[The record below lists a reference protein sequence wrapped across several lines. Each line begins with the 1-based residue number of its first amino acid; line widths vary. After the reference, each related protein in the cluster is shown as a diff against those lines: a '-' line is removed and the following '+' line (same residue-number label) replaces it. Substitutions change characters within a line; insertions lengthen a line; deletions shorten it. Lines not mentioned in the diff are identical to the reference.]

1 MAEESTRI
9 VHGPTFK
16 NLLDNVTKLEKQ
28 TQKKDLS
35 SDEKSVLAQDLL
47 SCLLDALDMQS
58 EAVMSQSVKEQM
70 SLTIER
76 IVRRFKLLAEQGIA
90 CEACLEKLKNSCIYF
105 MRAKHEILAKEIV
118 AVFQPVLV
126 TNSHLRAEGIRKL
139 GMLGCL
145 AMKDGLPE
153 VTIQCANIVVI
164 VSNELTETDADLEQ
178 ELLQMLQDMAVMA
191 ARMRDEA
198 RFSAIVSKAVVRYS
212 AESTVYAGSKM
223 VEFLLTLFFT
233 ASDRRY
239 VNALPMLRWMS
250 LLLTNNKSLTAGE
263 LQYFVR
269 EWTQLIAQ
277 IARRKWENET
287 RQLMDGLFVFLVREK
302 DFALTRSTLMNI
314 ALHFQMYAGWD
325 GFANAFKLYAPWQNF
340 MLVLLD
346 QAVSSRRSQQQREQ
360 IGSLVL
366 RTQRDLITAVARLTM
381 QEEMTVYGE
390 WLQFGLSAAKSEKY
404 KRDTF
409 FGKEPQEQLSHT
421 ALHNHLYFL
430 HSADKCH
437 CSRTESL
444 PDSRMYLHEMTRHTP
459 ALLREH
465 RSSDIPIEG
474 NIHSVPRMPCG
485 CYLKKR
491 ILVCLPFYSSYCSI
505 SIPTTEQI

>member
-9 VHGPTFK
+9 VHGPTLK
-16 NLLDNVTKLEKQ
+16 NLLDNVTRLEKQ

-35 SDEKSVLAQDLL
+35 PEEKSSLAQDLL
-47 SCLLDALDMQS
+47 GCLLDALDMQA

-76 IVRRFKLLAEQGIA
+76 IVRRFKMLAEQGIA

-118 AVFQPVLV
+118 TVFQPVLV
-126 TNSHLRAEGIRKL
+126 TNPHLRAEGIRKL

-153 VTIQCANIVVI
+153 VTMQCANIVVV
-164 VSNELTETDADLEQ
+164 VSNELTETDVDLER

-198 RFSAIVSKAVVRYS
+198 RFAALVSKAVVRYS

-233 ASDRRY
+233 AADRRY

-250 LLLTNNKSLTAGE
+250 LLLTNNKSLTANE

-277 IARRKWENET
+277 IARRKWEDET

-325 GFANAFKLYAPWQNF
+325 GFANAFKIYAPWQNF

-366 RTQRDLITAVARLTM
+366 RTQRDLITAVARQTM

-390 WLQFGLSAAKSEKY
+390 WLELGLAAAKSEKNRIRVRRLVQLTVGY
-404 KRDTF
+404 WAAQQPRTSR
-409 FGKEPQEQLSHT
+409 EQLK
-421 ALHNHLYFL
+421 HLLYVF
-430 HSADKCH
+430 
-437 CSRTESL
+437 E
-444 PDSRMYLHEMTRHTP
+444 PDLVKGKYLE
-459 ALLREH
+459 LLEKVR
-465 RSSDIPIEG
+465 
-474 NIHSVPRMPCG
+474 
-485 CYLKKR
+485 
-491 ILVCLPFYSSYCSI
+491 
-505 SIPTTEQI
+505 

>member
-1 MAEESTRI
+1 
-9 VHGPTFK
+9 
-16 NLLDNVTKLEKQ
+16 
-28 TQKKDLS
+28 
-35 SDEKSVLAQDLL
+35 
-47 SCLLDALDMQS
+47 
-58 EAVMSQSVKEQM
+58 
-70 SLTIER
+70 
-76 IVRRFKLLAEQGIA
+76 
-90 CEACLEKLKNSCIYF
+90 
-105 MRAKHEILAKEIV
+105 
-118 AVFQPVLV
+118 
-126 TNSHLRAEGIRKL
+126 
-139 GMLGCL
+139 
-145 AMKDGLPE
+145 
-153 VTIQCANIVVI
+153 
-164 VSNELTETDADLEQ
+164 
-178 ELLQMLQDMAVMA
+178 
-191 ARMRDEA
+191 
-198 RFSAIVSKAVVRYS
+198 
-212 AESTVYAGSKM
+212 M

-314 ALHFQMYAGWD
+314 VLHFQMYAGWD

-390 WLQFGLSAAKSEKY
+390 WLQFGLSAAKSEKNKIRVRRLVQLTVGY
-404 KRDTF
+404 WASQQPRTSR
-409 FGKEPQEQLSHT
+409 EQLK
-421 ALHNHLYFL
+421 HLLYVF
-430 HSADKCH
+430 
-437 CSRTESL
+437 E
-444 PDSRMYLHEMTRHTP
+444 PDLVKGKYLE
-459 ALLREH
+459 LLEK
-465 RSSDIPIEG
+465 
-474 NIHSVPRMPCG
+474 V
-485 CYLKKR
+485 R
-491 ILVCLPFYSSYCSI
+491 IA
-505 SIPTTEQI
+505 

>member
-153 VTIQCANIVVI
+153 VTIQCANIVVIVSNELTETDADLEQELLQMLQDMAVMAARMRDEARFSAIVSKAVVRYSAVVI

-390 WLQFGLSAAKSEKY
+390 WLQFGLSAAKSEKNKIRVRRLVQLTVGY
-404 KRDTF
+404 WASQQPRTSR
-409 FGKEPQEQLSHT
+409 EQLK
-421 ALHNHLYFL
+421 HLLYVF
-430 HSADKCH
+430 
-437 CSRTESL
+437 E
-444 PDSRMYLHEMTRHTP
+444 PDLVKGKYLE
-459 ALLREH
+459 LLEKVR
-465 RSSDIPIEG
+465 
-474 NIHSVPRMPCG
+474 
-485 CYLKKR
+485 
-491 ILVCLPFYSSYCSI
+491 
-505 SIPTTEQI
+505 

>member
-302 DFALTRSTLMNI
+302 DFA
-314 ALHFQMYAGWD
+314 
-325 GFANAFKLYAPWQNF
+325 FANAFKIYAPWQNF

-390 WLQFGLSAAKSEKY
+390 WLQFGLSAAKSEKNKIRVRRLVQLTVGY
-404 KRDTF
+404 WASQQPRTSR
-409 FGKEPQEQLSHT
+409 EQLK
-421 ALHNHLYFL
+421 HLLYVF
-430 HSADKCH
+430 
-437 CSRTESL
+437 E
-444 PDSRMYLHEMTRHTP
+444 PDLVKGKYLE
-459 ALLREH
+459 LLEKVR
-465 RSSDIPIEG
+465 
-474 NIHSVPRMPCG
+474 
-485 CYLKKR
+485 
-491 ILVCLPFYSSYCSI
+491 
-505 SIPTTEQI
+505 

>member
-1 MAEESTRI
+1 
-9 VHGPTFK
+9 
-16 NLLDNVTKLEKQ
+16 
-28 TQKKDLS
+28 
-35 SDEKSVLAQDLL
+35 
-47 SCLLDALDMQS
+47 
-58 EAVMSQSVKEQM
+58 
-70 SLTIER
+70 
-76 IVRRFKLLAEQGIA
+76 
-90 CEACLEKLKNSCIYF
+90 
-105 MRAKHEILAKEIV
+105 
-118 AVFQPVLV
+118 
-126 TNSHLRAEGIRKL
+126 
-139 GMLGCL
+139 
-145 AMKDGLPE
+145 
-153 VTIQCANIVVI
+153 
-164 VSNELTETDADLEQ
+164 
-178 ELLQMLQDMAVMA
+178 
-191 ARMRDEA
+191 
-198 RFSAIVSKAVVRYS
+198 
-212 AESTVYAGSKM
+212 M

-269 EWTQLIAQ
+269 EWTQLITQ

-390 WLQFGLSAAKSEKY
+390 WLQFGLSAAKSEKNKIRVRRLVQLTVGY
-404 KRDTF
+404 WASQQPRTSR
-409 FGKEPQEQLSHT
+409 EQLK
-421 ALHNHLYFL
+421 HLLYVF
-430 HSADKCH
+430 
-437 CSRTESL
+437 E
-444 PDSRMYLHEMTRHTP
+444 PDLVKGKYLE
-459 ALLREH
+459 LLEKVR
-465 RSSDIPIEG
+465 
-474 NIHSVPRMPCG
+474 
-485 CYLKKR
+485 
-491 ILVCLPFYSSYCSI
+491 
-505 SIPTTEQI
+505 